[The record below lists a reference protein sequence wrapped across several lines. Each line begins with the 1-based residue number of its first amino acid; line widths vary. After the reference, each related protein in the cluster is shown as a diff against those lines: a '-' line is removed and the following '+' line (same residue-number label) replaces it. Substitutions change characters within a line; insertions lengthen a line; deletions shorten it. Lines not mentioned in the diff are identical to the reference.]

1 MFCPAGGAFFIFIFS
16 IFAGHC
22 DSITTSFALSSKKH
36 RLIFF
41 PLL

>member
-22 DSITTSFALSSKKH
+22 DSIIVIEKTQT
-36 RLIFF
+36 
-41 PLL
+41 